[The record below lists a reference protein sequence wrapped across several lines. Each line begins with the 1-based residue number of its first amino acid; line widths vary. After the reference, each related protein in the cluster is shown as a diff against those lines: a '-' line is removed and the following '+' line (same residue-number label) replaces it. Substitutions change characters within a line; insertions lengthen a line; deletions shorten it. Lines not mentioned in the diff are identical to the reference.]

1 MGRVGADVKWALNTA
16 FRERYSSTPHY
27 VIFGRAPQTALSTLA
42 SSTEQDWQV
51 HVLDD
56 MALRQNTLSVVDM
69 QSQLH
74 KEVLDKVQV
83 NRGKQRVAASRG
95 NLPNFA
101 VGEDVLVARV
111 RRSDSTPKLLMT

>member
-1 MGRVGADVKWALNTA
+1 
-16 FRERYSSTPHY
+16 
-27 VIFGRAPQTALSTLA
+27 
-42 SSTEQDWQV
+42 
-51 HVLDD
+51 
-56 MALRQNTLSVVDM
+56 MAEV
-69 QSQLH
+69 QSQLN
-74 KEVLDKVQV
+74 EVLNKVQV